1 MPLKYS
7 WSRDNG
13 PIPEKASYT
22 EEYKVLIIPDAQ
34 LEDSGNYTCNV
45 QRSNKAQANK
55 TLSVQVE
62 GEHAATPGRHC
73 LKVTPGLTMDWKQRD
88 FVSGNLA
95 FSSFFILTKP
105 VSRHFFTF
113 AKGLKLYFFPED
125 FYCAVH

>member
-1 MPLKYS
+1 MQNDH
-7 WSRDNG
+7 RDNG

-22 EEYKVLIIPDAQ
+22 EDNKVLIIPDAQ
-34 LEDSGNYTCNV
+34 LEDSGNYTCSV

-62 GEHAATPGRHC
+62 GEHAATPGVHC

-95 FSSFFILTKP
+95 FSSFFILT
-105 VSRHFFTF
+105 
-113 AKGLKLYFFPED
+113 
-125 FYCAVH
+125 